1 MTLFLFAYTS
11 LPYSLNSLYLIEHA
25 VSTVT
30 LLMHSK
36 DTGHVRPIVTGS
48 AFERFPSC
56 LTSCFALIVSPEP
69 QFGPETRPSIVPDVP
84 DFPLWIILLG
94 LPRGILQWTAND
106 MQSDGAAMRVT
117 TPPGT
122 STPSTG
128 GGQDFGSDK
137 VDF

>member
-1 MTLFLFAYTS
+1 MQ
-11 LPYSLNSLYLIEHA
+11 YS
-25 VSTVT
+25 T
-30 LLMHSK
+30 LLYMHSK

-56 LTSCFALIVSPEP
+56 LTSCFARIVSPEP

-106 MQSDGAAMRVT
+106 MQSDGAKQQPCVSQRHQAHQRHQLGEGKTLAVIKW
-117 TPPGT
+117 T
-122 STPSTG
+122 SNVG
-128 GGQDFGSDK
+128 LC
-137 VDF
+137 